1 MLEKFRKFLANLFKG
16 ADSGIAQSGK
26 GQEALSKLD
35 EAAQDFR
42 NQLPVEQVE
51 EVEKID
57 SPYGTYDP
65 TTKPGEVKPQGEIIT
80 PEGDL
85 ETRIYSYNPESLT
98 DMQKRKAL
106 GAYTDD
112 AVRERY
118 FEEGADE
125 TMTLDEFSI
134 KERGYGYPASANAPG
149 MPGLEDKSM
158 ADLVQEL
165 GEEATGKPVR
175 SPTFEPVTEQVLL
188 FKNPFIEQL
197 SKATGR
203 SEQQI
208 KEAIVERY
216 NAGYAPND
224 PKRISIDDEE
234 AIERL
239 IDVNVNYGEQTRQS
253 FIDDIV
259 EAVVEK
265 DMMEN
270 TGLGQ
275 IQKDLTKKSKET
287 SEQLALVRSQS
298 MDVKKILD
306 QIGVDTSSVDFNI
319 LANSKDM
326 DAVLAEAKKLK
337 EIMDP
342 LQGGQMED
350 LARSGNLEKVL
361 TSNVDQAEIDMGRA
375 VEMAERAATPGEVDQ
390 ARKILEEVKAAF
402 HESLKTGVYKSPFGR
417 SLNAKGGRIGF
428 KDGNKFPTSR
438 RDFLKMLA
446 AGVGTL
452 FAPRGV
458 KEIAEA
464 VATKGATKIPMVDG
478 MPMWFPSLVNKIR
491 TEGKVVR
498 KPDYA
503 DFTSGGDT
511 ETVYVLK
518 DKNLAGGEIRL
529 YEDEATGTVSVTGR
543 GDEFQQVSLEYTPG
557 ENVVRTNELGERG
570 IVTEKPTFDASAQ
583 TQSAAKA
590 EERGG
595 FLGNKDTT
603 DDLMGQQSVNVNE
616 KGTFEAGEFAKGER
630 YDIENFGGI
639 DDLQGGVTSWS
650 DLVKSPEK
658 KLDEAAEKFRK
669 EQVNPDVIDDF
680 AKGGRVELQAGGQG
694 GGQSGAAGGYEGD
707 RPSVQI
713 GRDPSTGP
721 SGIDYNPYSSAGWKP
736 IHSQDHL
743 QGGWSQQASD
753 VVGLFNPG
761 RIRGLKEDEFTG
773 PFGHL
778 NYSYQ
783 QLKNPAFIN
792 KELTKQFGVE
802 HRREVNDQRAYNEAR
817 NKMYDDY
824 LNQTRNIEQNYYGL
838 NLADAE
844 RDVLM
849 DALQVSANPIIL
861 RGGATKQHLPGLS
874 GAESVDVIRQ
884 QHSERMRGLSDL
896 LFNNDLA
903 DRLRFAHNFYLS
915 EGGRVGY
922 KQGGGVGTL
931 FKRKTT

>member
-1 MLEKFRKFLANLFKG
+1 MLEKFRKFLEKLFKG
-16 ADSGIAQSGK
+16 SDSGITQSGK
-26 GQEALSKLD
+26 GQEVTKKAENLL
-35 EAAQDFR
+35 A
-42 NQLPVEQVE
+42 EQVE
-51 EVEKID
+51 KVEKID

-85 ETRIYSYNPESLT
+85 ETRIYSYNPESFT
-98 DMQKRKAL
+98 DTQKRL
-106 GAYTDD
+106 GTGSYSDD
-112 AVRERY
+112 ALRERY
-118 FEEGADE
+118 IEEGADE
-125 TMTLDEFSI
+125 TMTLDEFAI
-134 KERGYGYPASANAPG
+134 QERGYGYPASVYRPDAPQIEG
-149 MPGLEDKSM
+149 TSM
-158 ADLVQEL
+158 ADLI
-165 GEEATGKPVR
+165 ADD
-175 SPTFEPVTEQVLL
+175 TFKGDEFDDIFEKMQADPINKMIVDDLQPAVTEQALL

-208 KEAIVERY
+208 KEAIVENY

-239 IDVNVNYGEQTRQS
+239 IDVNVNYGEQTRQG
-253 FIDDIV
+253 FVDDIV

-298 MDVKKILD
+298 MDVKKMLE

-319 LANSKDM
+319 LANSNDM

-342 LQGGQMED
+342 LQGGQMEE
-350 LARSGNLEKVL
+350 LARSGNLDKVMEA
-361 TSNVDQAEIDMGRA
+361 SVDQAEIDMGRA

-402 HESLKTGVYKSPFGR
+402 FESLKTGVYKSPFGR
-417 SLNAKGGRIGF
+417 TLNAEGGRIGF

-452 FAPRGV
+452 FAPKGV
-458 KEIAEA
+458 AQVAEM
-464 VATKGATKIPMVDG
+464 VAKSAPKAIPLVDG
-478 MPMWFPSLVNKIR
+478 MPMWFPALVNKIR
-491 TEGKVVR
+491 TQGTVVR

-511 ETVYVLK
+511 EIVYVLK
-518 DKNLAGGEIRL
+518 DKSLAGGEIRL
-529 YEDEATGTVSVTGR
+529 YENEATGAVSVTGR
-543 GDEFQQVSLEYTPG
+543 GDEFQQVSLDFTPG
-557 ENVVRTNELGERG
+557 ENKVMTDQLGQRG
-570 IVTEKPTFDASAQ
+570 VVTEKPTFDASAQ
-583 TQSAAKA
+583 TQSAARA
-590 EERGG
+590 EEKGG

-650 DLVKSPEK
+650 KLVKSPEK
-658 KLDEAAEKFRK
+658 KMEEKAKKFLE

-680 AKGGRVELQAGGQG
+680 AK
-694 GGQSGAAGGYEGD
+694 
-707 RPSVQI
+707 
-713 GRDPSTGP
+713 
-721 SGIDYNPYSSAGWKP
+721 
-736 IHSQDHL
+736 
-743 QGGWSQQASD
+743 
-753 VVGLFNPG
+753 
-761 RIRGLKEDEFTG
+761 
-773 PFGHL
+773 
-778 NYSYQ
+778 
-783 QLKNPAFIN
+783 
-792 KELTKQFGVE
+792 
-802 HRREVNDQRAYNEAR
+802 
-817 NKMYDDY
+817 
-824 LNQTRNIEQNYYGL
+824 
-838 NLADAE
+838 
-844 RDVLM
+844 
-849 DALQVSANPIIL
+849 
-861 RGGATKQHLPGLS
+861 
-874 GAESVDVIRQ
+874 
-884 QHSERMRGLSDL
+884 
-896 LFNNDLA
+896 
-903 DRLRFAHNFYLS
+903 
-915 EGGRVGY
+915 GGRVGY

-931 FKRKTT
+931 FKRKIA

>member
-26 GQEALSKLD
+26 GQEVTKKAENLL
-35 EAAQDFR
+35 A
-42 NQLPVEQVE
+42 EQVE
-51 EVEKID
+51 KVEKID
-57 SPYGTYDP
+57 SPYGKYDP
-65 TTKPGEVKPQGEIIT
+65 TTKPGEVKPQGEVIT

-85 ETRIYSYNPESLT
+85 ETRIYSYNPESFT
-98 DMQKRKAL
+98 DTQKRL
-106 GAYTDD
+106 GTGSYSDD
-112 AVRERY
+112 AIRERY
-118 FEEGADE
+118 IEEGADE

-134 KERGYGYPASANAPG
+134 KERGYGYPASVYGPDAPQIEG
-149 MPGLEDKSM
+149 TSM

-175 SPTFEPVTEQVLL
+175 SPTFEPVKEQVLL

-197 SKATGR
+197 SKSTGR

-208 KEAIVERY
+208 KEAIVENY

-239 IDVNVNYGEQTRQS
+239 IDVNVNYGEQTRQG
-253 FIDDIV
+253 FVDDIV

-265 DMMEN
+265 DIMEN
-270 TGLGQ
+270 TGLGE
-275 IQKDLTKKSKET
+275 IQKKLIQE
-287 SEQLALVRSQS
+287 SEQKTKELALVRSQS
-298 MDVKKILD
+298 MDVKKMLE

-319 LANSKDM
+319 LANSNDM

-342 LQGGQMED
+342 LQGGQMEE
-350 LARSGNLEKVL
+350 LARSGNLDKVMEA
-361 TSNVDQAEIDMGRA
+361 SVDQAEIDMGRA

-402 HESLKTGVYKSPFGR
+402 FESLKTGVYKSPFGR
-417 SLNAKGGRIGF
+417 TLNAEGGRIGF

-452 FAPRGV
+452 FAPKGV
-458 KEIAEA
+458 TQVAEM
-464 VATKGATKIPMVDG
+464 VAKSAPKAIPLVDG

-491 TEGKVVR
+491 TEGKVVK

-511 ETVYVLK
+511 EIVYVLK
-518 DKNLAGGEIRL
+518 DKSLAGGEIRL
-529 YEDEATGTVSVTGR
+529 YEDQTTGAVSVTGR
-543 GDEFQQVSLEYTPG
+543 GDEFQQVSLDFTPG
-557 ENVVRTNELGERG
+557 ENKVMTDQLGQRGVVTD
-570 IVTEKPTFDASAQ
+570 KPTFDASAQ
-583 TQSAAKA
+583 TQSAARA

-650 DLVKSPEK
+650 KLVKSPEK
-658 KLDEAAEKFRK
+658 KMEEKAKKFLE

-680 AKGGRVELQAGGQG
+680 AKGGRV
-694 GGQSGAAGGYEGD
+694 GYN
-707 RPSVQI
+707 R
-713 GRDPSTGP
+713 
-721 SGIDYNPYSSAGWKP
+721 
-736 IHSQDHL
+736 
-743 QGGWSQQASD
+743 
-753 VVGLFNPG
+753 
-761 RIRGLKEDEFTG
+761 
-773 PFGHL
+773 
-778 NYSYQ
+778 
-783 QLKNPAFIN
+783 
-792 KELTKQFGVE
+792 
-802 HRREVNDQRAYNEAR
+802 
-817 NKMYDDY
+817 
-824 LNQTRNIEQNYYGL
+824 
-838 NLADAE
+838 
-844 RDVLM
+844 
-849 DALQVSANPIIL
+849 
-861 RGGATKQHLPGLS
+861 
-874 GAESVDVIRQ
+874 
-884 QHSERMRGLSDL
+884 
-896 LFNNDLA
+896 
-903 DRLRFAHNFYLS
+903 
-915 EGGRVGY
+915 
-922 KQGGGVGTL
+922 GGGVETL
-931 FKRKTT
+931 FKRKSA